1 MDVLRISDT
10 IARDLEQRILE
21 GSLRPGDRLPPE
33 RELAEQM
40 GVSRPSLREGLRKLA
55 SKGLIQSRQGGGH
68 YVTDV
73 LQASFV
79 EPWKEMISQHPAL
92 ERDLLEVRHIL
103 EGQAAELAS
112 ERAND
117 FDLKHI
123 DTAYE
128 RLHRAFAAGDLP
140 TCIKTDV
147 DFHQA
152 IAEASHNA
160 LIAHL
165 SASLH
170 RLIHDQVEQNLCYL
184 HSLPQQWERLRA
196 QHKAIWEKVR
206 SRRAREA
213 ALAARQHLAFVK
225 ESMAERALEAERIES
240 AKRRTGKPD

>member
-1 MDVLRISDT
+1 MNVPRISDT
-10 IARDLEQRILE
+10 IARNLEQRILE

-55 SKGLIQSRQGGGH
+55 SKGLISSRQGGGH

-92 ERDLLEVRHIL
+92 EQDLLEVRHIL

-117 FDLKHI
+117 FDIRHI
-123 DTAYE
+123 DA
-128 RLHRAFAAGDLP
+128 AFEKLEAAFESGELP
-140 TCIKTDV
+140 ECIKTDV

-170 RLIHDQVEQNLCYL
+170 RLIHDQVEQNLRYL
-184 HSLPQQWERLRA
+184 QGRPQQWARLQT
-196 QHKAIWEKVR
+196 QHRAIWEKVR
-206 SRRAREA
+206 TRNARDA
-213 ALAARQHLAFVK
+213 ATAARQHLAYVQQ
-225 ESMAERALEAERIES
+225 SMGERALEAERIES
-240 AKRRTGKPD
+240 AKRRTRKPV